1 MQTERYEIFSR
12 NQSSNLWENEIKLN
26 ENYNS

>member
-1 MQTERYEIFSR
+1 MQTERYEIFSQ
-12 NQSSNLWENEIKLN
+12 NQSSNLWENEGRLN